1 MRSFKEEYKR
11 EMDRAG
17 TFHPDVNK
25 VLDEFQRYRKKR
37 DRGRRI
43 MISAASAAT
52 LFLLVGGMAAAMN
65 FGGGLIRVRDN
76 GFSITSENPQAMDSG
91 GGQQR
96 PPLSKERSRVAGTE
110 PAEQCE
116 IHEIQAQEYDSLE
129 DFNERSGIIMPLP
142 DLQLVGGDDTKQYI
156 HVLDSQVYVRIQDDD
171 QDRYF
176 SLVQMDHRNDLAYA
190 AASAYS
196 GVAENERNYTTAQGY
211 TYKVIDLMEGDELLS
226 IECAIS
232 LYGRDILAG
241 FFGYTQE
248 EVYAVL
254 ESIDLGIYINE

>member
-1 MRSFKEEYKR
+1 MRSFKEEYKG

-65 FGGGLIRVRDN
+65 YGGGFIHVRDN
-76 GFSITSENPQAMDSG
+76 GFSITSENAQAMDSG
-91 GGQQR
+91 GDRQ
-96 PPLSKERSRVAGTE
+96 PPLSKERSRAAGAE
-110 PAEQCE
+110 PTEQCYSL
-116 IHEIQAQEYDSLE
+116 EIQAQEYDSLKE
-129 DFNERSGIIMPLP
+129 FDERSGVIMPLP
-142 DLQLVGGDDTKQYI
+142 DLQLVGGDDAKQYI

-248 EVYAVL
+248 EAYAVL